1 MFVDGIP
8 RVVCGV
14 TEETTCQEVVIA
26 LAQALGM
33 YALLDLCSDMLHMV
47 KTISSSSSLSFY
59 SLGQA
64 GRYTLREKFKD
75 FERCMSPSERLLET
89 LEKYGEQAR
98 EVQLSL
104 HHNGPSVWDE
114 MSRTKIGR
122 YQPCPPMRRKDA
134 GTRIRRGSGS
144 LSMHRQS
151 LPLSCLRQEDEKPKE
166 DLKKPKRKSLTL
178 MEEAWEWLE
187 GLGKGKVYSTACE
200 KENSKRTD
208 KKNRTSLDVFLS
220 IDKDSGRGNKS
231 KVRGQKSL
239 KSDLDHQT
247 SCCMGSHTRGKEHKH
262 SKTTPVSRYGDLP
275 GTSCATTEAE
285 KNSLRET
292 IICQLSHLQDLQDQ
306 IAQIDKQIL
315 ELEEQQR
322 AKRVEQEAQQRAAEE
337 EMEQIKFWENELKA
351 EEGYE
356 KDLQMQFLE
365 MKAKALECKPK
376 LEECKR
382 KIEGLDFVATQR
394 VLPEGSE
401 TVSKHARDVTTANG
415 ITTVEAKWK
424 QSDPKQD
431 VNSNRKSLPHEDFPH
446 SPHALVAPVQI
457 KERRP
462 TGPTEL
468 REWWTRWSQAQT
480 SQSQIKKK
488 VIHRSELTI
497 YLGSTKV

>member
-1 MFVDGIP
+1 
-8 RVVCGV
+8 
-14 TEETTCQEVVIA
+14 
-26 LAQALGM
+26 
-33 YALLDLCSDMLHMV
+33 
-47 KTISSSSSLSFY
+47 
-59 SLGQA
+59 
-64 GRYTLREKFKD
+64 
-75 FERCMSPSERLLET
+75 
-89 LEKYGEQAR
+89 
-98 EVQLSL
+98 
-104 HHNGPSVWDE
+104 
-114 MSRTKIGR
+114 
-122 YQPCPPMRRKDA
+122 
-134 GTRIRRGSGS
+134 
-144 LSMHRQS
+144 
-151 LPLSCLRQEDEKPKE
+151 
-166 DLKKPKRKSLTL
+166 

-220 IDKDSGRGNKS
+220 IDKDNSGRGNKS
-231 KVRGQKSL
+231 KVKGQKSL

-247 SCCMGSHTRGKEHKH
+247 SCCMGSQTRGKEHKH
-262 SKTTPVSRYGDLP
+262 SKTTLVSRSDDLP
-275 GTSCATTEAE
+275 GMSGATTEAE

-292 IICQLSHLQDLQDQ
+292 IIRQLSRLQDLQAQ

-322 AKRVEQEAQQRAAEE
+322 SKRVKQEVQQRAAEE

-376 LEECKR
+376 MEEYKR

-394 VLPEGSE
+394 VLPEHSE
-401 TVSKHARDVTTANG
+401 TASKHARDVTTATG
-415 ITTVEAKWK
+415 ITTAEAKWK

-431 VNSNRKSLPHEDFPH
+431 VNSNRKSLPDEDLN
-446 SPHALVAPVQI
+446 SPHALVAPIQI

-480 SQSQIKKK
+480 SQSQTKKK

-497 YLGSTKV
+497 YLGNTKV